1 MAYDPEVK
9 AACMASLL
17 AGQSLNEAA
26 KVHEVPRSTLVRWR
40 KEARKRLTEGL
51 DDGAEVQPD
60 DIGRLLVAYLAQGLR
75 AATAIASYFED
86 EEWAKSAE
94 NASELAV
101 AFGVISDKSHRLA
114 EALEGGPVQPTAS
127 TNGHPRNR
135 VRNHV

>member
-1 MAYDPEVK
+1 MAHDPEVK

-40 KEARKRLTEGL
+40 KEARRRLAEGL
-51 DDGAEVQPD
+51 EDASEVEPD
-60 DIGRLLVAYLAQGLR
+60 EIGLLLVRYLAVGLR
-75 AATAIASYFED
+75 ASTAIASYFED
-86 EEWAKSAE
+86 EEWAKRAE

-101 AFGVISDKSHRLA
+101 AFGVFSDKTFKLA
-114 EALEGGPVQPTAS
+114 EALEGGPVRSDAS
-127 TNGHPRNR
+127 TNGHHNR